1 MMIDMDLI
9 ASTSFNSWDAAF
21 GEKKIAEDIS
31 VCVGGGKHL
40 LGGKMW

>member
-31 VCVGGGKHL
+31 VWGGIHL